1 METCH
6 DKLSSAPRAIVRAA
20 LRAWRS
26 YAAAITVVLMAWGA
40 QILWAQGD
48 PTYVSSPV
56 RPYVID
62 VDVRT
67 LPVVQPST
75 DSHARLSAPD
85 SLVTPH
91 AIHGPDA
98 LRSEGGEGA
107 FGLAVTPPEF
117 ANPSP
122 NIDGISGGGNPPDT
136 NGAPGPNHYIQTINQ
151 SFAIFSKAG
160 ALLAGPT
167 PIQNLWNDPSV
178 PVDDDCRLLRS
189 DPYVIY
195 DHLADR
201 FVITEIANK
210 GPEAGDP
217 LMIQCIAVTR
227 GPNPVTDGWYLYTF
241 DLGVSNDYPKLAV
254 WPDGYYLITQ
264 EGYDGGNLDATVF
277 DRANMLNGNP
287 ATFQRKSFLNGHTII
302 ALPSELSGPS
312 PAPGA
317 PNIYVRPV
325 DGALFGGSDRI
336 EIFEFHTDWGVPGN
350 TTFSLVQT
358 LSPSDFSSDI
368 CDGSDLNNN
377 CIPQPGTATQLEA
390 SSVWPMGPNNYRNF
404 GDHESLVFNHT
415 VDVDGNGLA
424 GVRWYELRRT
434 GGGPWSIQ
442 QEGTFSPPDGQAIH
456 RWMGSVAID
465 SAGNMALGYSVSN
478 DGIAPHNP
486 VFPGVRYVGRL
497 ATDPPGLMP
506 FGEVTLVNG
515 GAAQSPATRWGDYS
529 AMRVDPVDG
538 CTFWYTQQ
546 YTAAGPARMTRIGA
560 FRFPTCN
567 GTDLA
572 ITKSDSPDPVTAGG
586 QLNYTIGVT
595 NNGAADATQ
604 VVVTDTL
611 PAAVVF
617 LSSSIP
623 CAPGPGTQRTCSI
636 GALASGASKSFTIQV
651 RVPANTPPG
660 SITNTAT
667 VTGHELDP
675 DASNNTASAT
685 TEVIALADLAIA
697 KECKPDQPNT
707 APAGSTTFCE
717 IYVDNIGPSDAQNVV
732 ITDRIISNTSFTV
745 TAIIPTGVGL
755 VCLPAA
761 PIGPTMDT
769 TITCT
774 DAVIPAGGRDTIRV
788 EFSAQNAGDID
799 DTATVTST
807 TPDPNSSNNLAKG
820 RVSFSSVAD
829 LRITKTAP
837 ATVIAGNNMTYHI
850 AITNGGPSAAANVV
864 VHDLLPAGVAFQ
876 SATPSAPGTCQ
887 AGVVPGDPTKP
898 LTCNFGTIAS
908 SGSASIDVLVT
919 VNSDVPAGTVLVNN
933 ADVGS
938 TSADPDNS
946 NNIVTVTTTVATSA
960 DLRVT
965 KTSDAATYKPSSV
978 VTYSINVVNSGPS
991 KALNVIVTDNLPDL
1005 KAAIYQSDTGGCVL
1019 STPTTLTCNLG
1030 DMAVGDNRTFFV
1042 YVLIHGSK
1050 GAVSNTASV
1059 ASASSPP
1066 TPDPTP
1072 GNNSSTRVV
1081 TIGK

>member
-1 METCH
+1 MKQRT
-6 DKLSSAPRAIVRAA
+6 LVAGFIAA
-20 LRAWRS
+20 LGLTTLLGSATIKGQ
-26 YAAAITVVLMAWGA
+26 A
-40 QILWAQGD
+40 GD
-48 PTYVSSPV
+48 PTYVSPPV
-56 RPYVID
+56 SPYVVD
-62 VDVRT
+62 VDLRT
-67 LPVVQPST
+67 LPVTSAST
-75 DSHARLSAPD
+75 ATHSQLTVPD
-85 SLVTPH
+85 SAVAPH
-91 AIHGPDA
+91 ALHAPDA
-98 LRSEGGEGA
+98 LRSTNLLH
-107 FGLAVTPPEF
+107 GLAVTPPEF

-167 PIQNLWNDPSV
+167 PIQNLWDDPSV
-178 PVDDDCRLLRS
+178 PADDDCRLLRS

-201 FVITEIANK
+201 FVVTEIANK

-217 LMIQCIAVTR
+217 LKIQCIAVTR

-312 PAPGA
+312 PAPGT
-317 PNIYVRPV
+317 PNLYVRPV
-325 DGALFGGSDRI
+325 DGGLFGGSDRI
-336 EIFEFHTDWGVPGN
+336 EIYEFHADWGVPGN
-350 TTFSLVQT
+350 TTFALAQT
-358 LSPSDFSSDI
+358 LFPSDFSSDI

-377 CIPQPGTATQLEA
+377 CIPQPGTANKLEA

-404 GDHESLVFNHT
+404 GDHESMVFNHT

-456 RWMGSVAID
+456 RWMGSIAMD
-465 SAGNMALGYSVSN
+465 SAGNIALGYSASN
-478 DGIAPHNP
+478 DGVAPHDP
-486 VFPGVRYVGRL
+486 VFPSVRYAGRL
-497 ATDPPGLMP
+497 ATDPPGLLP

-515 GAAQSPATRWGDYS
+515 GGAQDPATRWGDYS
-529 AMRVDPVDG
+529 SMRVDPADD

-546 YTAAGPARMTRIGA
+546 YTAAGPARRTRIGA

-586 QLNYTIGVT
+586 QLNYSIGVT
-595 NNGAADATQ
+595 NNGPGDATQ

-611 PAAVVF
+611 PASVVF

-623 CAPGPGTQRTCSI
+623 CAAGPGTQRICNI
-636 GALASGASKSFTIQV
+636 GSLANGASTSFTIQV
-651 RVPANTPPG
+651 RVLTSTPPG

-667 VTGHELDP
+667 VAGHELDP
-675 DASNNTASAT
+675 DGSNNTASAT
-685 TEVIALADLAIA
+685 TEVIAQADLAIA

-717 IYVDNIGPSDAQNVV
+717 IYVDNLGPSDAQNVV

-745 TAIIPTGVGL
+745 TAIIPTGAGL
-755 VCLPAA
+755 VCVPAV

-774 DAVIPAGGRDTIRV
+774 DAALPAGGRDTIRV

-799 DTATVTST
+799 DTASVTSA
-807 TPDPNSSNNLAKG
+807 TPDPNSSNNLARG
-820 RVSFSSVAD
+820 RVSFGAVAD
-829 LRITKTAP
+829 LSVTKTAP
-837 ATVIAGNNMTYHI
+837 ASVIAGTNLTYHI
-850 AITNGGPSAAANVV
+850 AIANGGPSAAVNVV
-864 VHDLLPAGVAFQ
+864 VHDALSAGVAFQ
-876 SATPSAPGTCQ
+876 SATPSAGGTCQ

-898 LTCNFGTIAS
+898 LTCNFGTIPSGGVAS
-908 SGSASIDVLVT
+908 VDVLVT
-919 VNSDVPAGTVLVNN
+919 VNSDIPAGTVLVNN
-933 ADVGS
+933 VDVGS
-938 TSADPDNS
+938 ASADPNNS
-946 NNIVTVTTTVATSA
+946 NNIATVTTTVTTNANLA
-960 DLRVT
+960 VI
-965 KTSDAATYKPSSV
+965 KTSDALVYKPSSV
-978 VTYSINVVNSGPS
+978 VTYSINVVNNGPS
-991 KALNVIVTDNLPDL
+991 KALNVVVTDNLPDI
-1005 KAAIYQSDTGGCVL
+1005 KAAIYQSDTAGCVL
-1019 STPTTLTCNLG
+1019 STPTTLKCNLG

-1042 YVLIHGSK
+1042 YVLIRGSR
-1050 GAVSNTASV
+1050 GLVSNTASV

-1066 TPDPTP
+1066 TPDLTP

-1081 TIGK
+1081 TIGR